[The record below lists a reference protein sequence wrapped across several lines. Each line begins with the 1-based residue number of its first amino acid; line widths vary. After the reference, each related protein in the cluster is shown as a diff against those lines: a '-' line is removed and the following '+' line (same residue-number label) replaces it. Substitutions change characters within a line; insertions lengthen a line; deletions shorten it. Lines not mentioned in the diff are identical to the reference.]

1 MNHLNDDHSVSA
13 KKEQIQEIDFI
24 SCCNK
29 YLELYG
35 YIHPHFHANMINY
48 STTYR
53 NKADLEGISTL
64 QKANLKKNLS
74 NQEIE
79 TYGFVTVDHS
89 LEMLENLN
97 SIEPQIVAKDD
108 KEVIGYVLAMTK
120 LSKSDIP
127 IILPMFEEFE
137 KIDYNGQLVSEYNY
151 MVVGQVCV
159 HKNYRGKGVFEKC
172 FQLYKDTFADRY
184 DICITEIALA
194 NHRSR
199 NAHKKVGFK
208 EIHIYTDSYQT
219 QWVIV
224 LWDWSD
230 SYPHI

>member
-1 MNHLNDDHSVSA
+1 
-13 KKEQIQEIDFI
+13 
-24 SCCNK
+24 
-29 YLELYG
+29 
-35 YIHPHFHANMINY
+35 MINY

-159 HKNYRGKGVFEKC
+159 HINYRGKGVFEKC
-172 FQLYKDTFADRY
+172 FQLYKDTFGDRY
-184 DICITEIALA
+184 DFCITEIALA

-199 NAHKKVGFK
+199 NAHKKLEFK